1 MDFLIASIHSSL
13 SCFEV
18 ALIRYVLQLL
28 RVAGRL
34 STGIAGSVYV
44 YTVQYTMALRT
55 HTQHGS
61 GGTPAGRSVSCQAY
75 FTTTT
80 TYKWKLDKTET
91 SQVDKGD
98 LMVCVCYI
106 TSLRVAACQISLLL
120 SHHVY
125 HAHTLTL
132 THILTHTFTLTH
144 THTHTHSHT
153 HTHTY
158 THTLTH
164 ATLPNAG
171 NWKQS
176 QSRQWTPTGKCT
188 TSTWKWCAHQVPAG
202 PLLMWL

>member
-132 THILTHTFTLTH
+132 THILTHTHTL
-144 THTHTHSHT
+144 SHT
-153 HTHTY
+153 HTHYLAERRKLKAKSKQAVNSHREVHNLYMEVMCTPS
-158 THTLTH
+158 TSRSTLE
-164 ATLPNAG
+164 L
-171 NWKQS
+171 Q
-176 QSRQWTPTGKCT
+176 PTC
-188 TSTWKWCAHQVPAG
+188 S
-202 PLLMWL
+202 